1 MKIDNSDDHDE
12 IIAAFWMAIGDIER
26 TLSSFLTLRYYRVH
40 SRLQTL
46 AAFNSHTAHVQ
57 FNIDRQ

>member
-12 IIAAFWMAIGDIER
+12 IIDVFGDADGGIER
-26 TLSSFLTLRYYRVH
+26 TPPPSLPLSSCRVH

-46 AAFNSHTAHVQ
+46 ALLTTRLVHVQ
-57 FNIDRQ
+57 YNTDF